1 MIEYR
6 TADKNDIPALAE
18 AMKLAYAEEPWNE
31 QWTDALAQR
40 RVGAIMSGFEP
51 LAVAAVEK
59 GRVIGSAMGF
69 TDPYADEDI
78 FFVSELF
85 VVPERKQQGIGRSL
99 LAFLESELK
108 ARGVGVIQ
116 LISIEH
122 NVPFYNRC
130 GVERDCVNVMYKK
143 F

>member
-6 TADKNDIPALAE
+6 TAERSDIPALAE
-18 AMKLAYAEEPWNE
+18 AMKLAYADDPWNE
-31 QWTDALAQR
+31 HWTDESAQR
-40 RVGAIMSGFEP
+40 RVGAIMSGYEP
-51 LAVAAVEK
+51 LAVAAVE
-59 GRVIGSAMGF
+59 GDRVIGAAMGF

-85 VVPERKQQGIGRSL
+85 VVPERKQRGIGRAL

-108 ARGVGVIQ
+108 GRGVSVMQ

-130 GVERDCVNVMYKK
+130 GVERDNVNVMYKR

>member
-1 MIEYR
+1 MVEYR
-6 TADKNDIPALAE
+6 KADRSDIPALAE

-31 QWTDALAQR
+31 QWTDELARR
-40 RVGAIMSGFEP
+40 RVSAIMSGFEP
-51 LAVAAVEK
+51 LAIAAIED
-59 GRVIGSAMGF
+59 GCVIGGAIGF
-69 TDPYADEDI
+69 TDPYANEDI

-85 VVPERKQQGIGRSL
+85 VVPERKQRGIGRAL

-108 ARGVGVIQ
+108 GRGVSVMQ

-130 GVERDCVNVMYKK
+130 GVERDSVNVMYKR